1 MIYLENRIGQQQVWI
16 PRNDTQGVPHKPS
29 TELEVGNI
37 TVTADTQ
44 TNYPSSGYVGFSS
57 VVIDA
62 TDYAQQNYEDG
73 FDDGFSDGFASGST
87 EGYESGYAS
96 GYTSGYTSGETVGY
110 ASGKTDGEEK
120 IIGTFTSATIT
131 ENGQYGSSASPYSSV
146 TVDVQPSLIE
156 EVVTIDKD
164 YTVILP
170 PDKYQGYAKVEID
183 ATQYVQDNYNSGY
196 TSGETAQRRKL
207 ATTAFTANGN
217 YTKNDGYSAVTVNV
231 AQTGYTDQELEDAY
245 ESGYTSGSTDGY
257 NSGYTSGQTDG
268 FNSGYTSG
276 ETHQKSL
283 LVSTAITENGSYQRE
298 NGYSAITVN
307 VQTGQTYNIE
317 PNKPFTAT
325 SNGDYTITP
334 SIVSTSVED
343 EYIESGG
350 SSIYQLTA
358 TTQGYP
364 YVGAFN
370 LFKVIDS
377 EDQSKGYLD
386 IKLVNG
392 SIYWNS
398 EDWYGGFPHLRGDN
412 VIWFFGGSSSYTW
425 TPLEDFNYSYDAM
438 SAVTLNVNVPQTG
451 HTDQELQDAYDSGYT
466 SGYTSGETAGFNSGY
481 TSGETDVISTF
492 ISTAVTENGVY
503 GDSAHPL
510 SSITVNV
517 PQSGGGNVQ
526 YLEYIETDGTECIW
540 DTGVKIE
547 DIDEVVYFDLMPLT
561 GSGHY
566 DGWYAYIWGG
576 QTDDY
581 SNTSILIRNRTKN
594 GTSFCYAFGA
604 NHQHGDYSGIYNFL
618 LYDERNNCVFS
629 KTGAT
634 IEVNGIE
641 TGRSVSTNSLCVG
654 GQIGNVIINGQ
665 TNTAFTNVYRCQS
678 ARYYGFKIVSGDTAI
693 IDLRPA
699 FDNNEAC
706 FYDEVSQ
713 TYIHHIGSGTP
724 IAGPVLDPSYQSGYT
739 DGQNSIISTFTA
751 TAVTTNGV
759 YGNSAHPLSSI
770 TVNVPQSGSFS
781 SITLT
786 ANTAITSSEGGYS
799 AITVNVPQTG
809 ISPVFLADYVHA
821 TTLSGDSSRNYLI
834 DTGIYPTTGTTFR
847 VKGMGKGRG
856 QGNVIVGFYNISDS
870 KDYRLFWH
878 STSGNNLTFD
888 FNAQRLEN
896 NRWGGAYDGRIIDLT
911 CSNYQVYDN
920 ISETV
925 LLSGTQQT
933 TMQDTSQTI
942 KVDAGSWWLK
952 SLEIYDENGN
962 LVFDGQAAH
971 DANGNG
977 GLYDSI
983 SSDFKIP
990 NGITLTYEPF
1000 ADYAIGYTD
1009 GQSSIISTFT
1019 AATATTNGVYGSSAN
1034 PLSAIT
1040 VNVPQSGSTAILGEG
1055 SFSANG
1061 TYSASTDNLDGYSA
1075 ITINVPTGT
1084 TQKDIVICTS
1094 GGCWFD
1100 TNYQFEYGDSV
1111 EAEHCTFGVSGAVPL
1126 NSSHCQLL
1134 AGDSGEIFRIG
1145 QAEENMYWRYFG
1157 NSVYNLPQLPSSGSV
1172 IEDSTIVFNST
1183 AITVGGNVLTSYT
1196 TSSSSSKARLI
1207 VFANTKTG
1215 SDVTRNQTAKIGRIK
1230 IYGSEGTLKATF
1242 EPRLDE
1248 LNVPYFKHI
1257 EEDIDIY
1264 ASGNTA
1270 PFYEEIVIS
1279 SLSSITITANT
1290 AITANEGGYSAITVN
1305 VDTASTFQ
1313 SGYTSGYNDGYDT
1326 AFDDVESGAQTLSV
1340 TANGT
1345 YNTHL
1350 RADGYLWDEVVVN
1363 VPQTGGS
1370 STLGDGYFTDNGT
1383 YSASTDNLDG
1393 YSSITIDVA
1402 QTGYT
1407 QQDLDDAFSDGY
1419 EQGGQEKEAEIVDSC
1434 ISTSITQNGT
1444 YYASYDPYNEQ
1455 YLWGEIVVNV
1465 PQTGY
1470 SINDLA
1476 RRNYTIANPSITAI
1490 TIEESAFGGCSGL
1503 TGNLELGSTVWFIN
1517 KGAFCGS
1524 SISEIIW
1531 PQNIYGGPFSVTSMT
1546 MRNSLQFSECQNLE
1560 YVEVPN
1566 YVTFSGDSINASSG
1580 MFYNCQSLV
1589 NVDYYASRIPTHCF
1603 DGCIKLEYIYI
1614 DNITSIAQKA
1624 FYGCTH
1630 LTSIRFAQQ
1639 NRPSVAD
1646 YDAFTYVPSGGTLY
1660 VPFGRSSEYQPYLNF
1675 LTNWTIVEDA
1685 E

>member
-1 MIYLENRIGQQQVWI
+1 
-16 PRNDTQGVPHKPS
+16 
-29 TELEVGNI
+29 
-37 TVTADTQ
+37 
-44 TNYPSSGYVGFSS
+44 
-57 VVIDA
+57 
-62 TDYAQQNYEDG
+62 
-73 FDDGFSDGFASGST
+73 
-87 EGYESGYAS
+87 
-96 GYTSGYTSGETVGY
+96 
-110 ASGKTDGEEK
+110 
-120 IIGTFTSATIT
+120 
-131 ENGQYGSSASPYSSV
+131 
-146 TVDVQPSLIE
+146 
-156 EVVTIDKD
+156 
-164 YTVILP
+164 
-170 PDKYQGYAKVEID
+170 
-183 ATQYVQDNYNSGY
+183 
-196 TSGETAQRRKL
+196 
-207 ATTAFTANGN
+207 
-217 YTKNDGYSAVTVNV
+217 
-231 AQTGYTDQELEDAY
+231 
-245 ESGYTSGSTDGY
+245 
-257 NSGYTSGQTDG
+257 
-268 FNSGYTSG
+268 
-276 ETHQKSL
+276 
-283 LVSTAITENGSYQRE
+283 
-298 NGYSAITVN
+298 
-307 VQTGQTYNIE
+307 
-317 PNKPFTAT
+317 
-325 SNGDYTITP
+325 
-334 SIVSTSVED
+334 
-343 EYIESGG
+343 
-350 SSIYQLTA
+350 
-358 TTQGYP
+358 
-364 YVGAFN
+364 
-370 LFKVIDS
+370 
-377 EDQSKGYLD
+377 
-386 IKLVNG
+386 
-392 SIYWNS
+392 
-398 EDWYGGFPHLRGDN
+398 
-412 VIWFFGGSSSYTW
+412 
-425 TPLEDFNYSYDAM
+425 M

-517 PQSGGGNVQ
+517 PQSGGGGVK
-526 YLEYIETDGTECIW
+526 YVEYIETNNTQIGW
-540 DTGVKIE
+540 DTGYNIGT
-547 DIDEVVYFDLMPLT
+547 DIDARIYLDFMPLA
-561 GSGHY
+561 GVGY
-566 DGWYAYIWGG
+566 GDYWYAYYGDGEDYVLFRRAGNSSSIGFLFG
-576 QTDDY
+576 DNNSKKNSSSYYVTNGNMYLISLDKYGITDE
-581 SNTSILIRNRTKN
+581 NT
-594 GTSFCYAFGA
+594 GTLLESA
-604 NHQHGDYSGIYNFL
+604 NSSYIN
-618 LYDERNNCVFS
+618 
-629 KTGAT
+629 
-634 IEVNGIE
+634 
-641 TGRSVSTNSLCVG
+641 STNNLWLNCN
-654 GQIGNVIINGQ
+654 GNPQQV
-665 TNTAFTNVYRCQS
+665 TRCIP
-678 ARYYGFKIVSGDTAI
+678 ARYYGFRVENGSGETAL
-693 IDLRPA
+693 DMRPCL
-699 FDNNEAC
+699 DENDVPC

-821 TTLSGDSSRNYLI
+821 TTLSASSSMNYLI

-847 VKGMGKGRG
+847 VKGMGKGKE
-856 QGNVIVGFYNISDS
+856 QGNIIVGFYNNNDS
-870 KDYRLFWH
+870 KDYRLFWYW
-878 STSGNNLTFD
+878 TSGSRLCFD
-888 FNAQRLEN
+888 FNAQRREN
-896 NRWGGAYDGRIIDLT
+896 INWGGAYDGRIIDLT

-952 SLEIYDENGN
+952 SLEVYDENGN

-983 SSDFKIP
+983 SGNFKIP
-990 NGITLTYEPF
+990 NGITLTYEPI
-1000 ADYAIGYTD
+1000 ADYASG
-1009 GQSSIISTFT
+1009 FT
-1019 AATATTNGVYGSSAN
+1019 
-1034 PLSAIT
+1034 
-1040 VNVPQSGSTAILGEG
+1040 
-1055 SFSANG
+1055 
-1061 TYSASTDNLDGYSA
+1061 
-1075 ITINVPTGT
+1075 
-1084 TQKDIVICTS
+1084 
-1094 GGCWFD
+1094 
-1100 TNYQFEYGDSV
+1100 
-1111 EAEHCTFGVSGAVPL
+1111 
-1126 NSSHCQLL
+1126 
-1134 AGDSGEIFRIG
+1134 
-1145 QAEENMYWRYFG
+1145 
-1157 NSVYNLPQLPSSGSV
+1157 
-1172 IEDSTIVFNST
+1172 
-1183 AITVGGNVLTSYT
+1183 
-1196 TSSSSSKARLI
+1196 
-1207 VFANTKTG
+1207 
-1215 SDVTRNQTAKIGRIK
+1215 
-1230 IYGSEGTLKATF
+1230 
-1242 EPRLDE
+1242 
-1248 LNVPYFKHI
+1248 
-1257 EEDIDIY
+1257 
-1264 ASGNTA
+1264 
-1270 PFYEEIVIS
+1270 
-1279 SLSSITITANT
+1279 
-1290 AITANEGGYSAITVN
+1290 
-1305 VDTASTFQ
+1305 
-1313 SGYTSGYNDGYDT
+1313 DGYDT

-1350 RADGYLWDEVVVN
+1350 RADGYLWDEV
-1363 VPQTGGS
+1363 
-1370 STLGDGYFTDNGT
+1370 
-1383 YSASTDNLDG
+1383 
-1393 YSSITIDVA
+1393 
-1402 QTGYT
+1402 
-1407 QQDLDDAFSDGY
+1407 
-1419 EQGGQEKEAEIVDSC
+1419 
-1434 ISTSITQNGT
+1434 
-1444 YYASYDPYNEQ
+1444 
-1455 YLWGEIVVNV
+1455 VVNV